1 MVVLTYYI
9 KYTGGGMPY
18 YIYNPIRVGIH
29 IACIRKE
36 KGVDQFIARTRS
48 YTIDC
53 IYLYLIY
60 VDIIRAPIWGA
71 LFSI

>member
-29 IACIRKE
+29 IACICEK
-36 KGVDQFIARTRS
+36 KGVGYHMELLRPFTPGEYILIFCTRGG
-48 YTIDC
+48 T
-53 IYLYLIY
+53 
-60 VDIIRAPIWGA
+60 
-71 LFSI
+71 